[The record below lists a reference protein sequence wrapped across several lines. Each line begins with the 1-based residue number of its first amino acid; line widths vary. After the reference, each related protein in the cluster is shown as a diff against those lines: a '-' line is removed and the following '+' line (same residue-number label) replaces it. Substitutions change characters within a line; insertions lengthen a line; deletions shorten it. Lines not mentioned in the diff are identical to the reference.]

1 MALALALATVP
12 TGAGAWIY
20 PEHRDIATEA
30 IAQLSPADRAGL
42 EALWKEAR
50 TVLPPT
56 TCEPLSAGDQ
66 GLKPTCIDF
75 AAFPAL
81 SGDHSCSP
89 KEVLEKVL
97 PSKWILDVARVSA
110 ETKAALASSGT
121 RDERLNAVATNNLK
135 LQVVDPEYATR
146 AGVNTPHFLLPRTGD
161 DLRAYVKSCITEGV
175 PLNALGLYAQY
186 HIAALGLAQRLA
198 SGAIPPAE
206 RAAAARD
213 VLALEGYSLH
223 WLEDIYS
230 SGHDVGTWG
239 NDAWRKGTHDYYSEF
254 GIDTVDW
261 RGRTVVAYGDAHM
274 TLADLKRGATGVAVE
289 SAAAGWRPAA
299 GRRTGAARAVLGS
312 RAGCHPRLGFLQ
324 GHGPAGAR
332 RHESNGAPFRRPAR
346 ADASPGHGAGRSP
359 PAALPRRA
367 RAIRRCLMA
376 PCPGV

>member
-1 MALALALATVP
+1 MNPQFCPRLSATLAIRILSSAALLSPSLAR
-12 TGAGAWIY
+12 AWIY

-30 IAQLSPADRAGL
+30 IARLSPADRKAL
-42 EALWKEAR
+42 EALWKEAHPA
-50 TVLPPT
+50 LPPT

-97 PSKWILDVARVSA
+97 PSKWILEVARVSA

-121 RDERLNAVATNNLK
+121 RNERLNAAATNNLK
-135 LQVVDPEYATR
+135 LQVADPEYATR
-146 AGVNTPHFLLPRTGD
+146 AGANNAHFLLPRTGD
-161 DLRAYVKSCITEGV
+161 NLLAYVQTCIAEGA

-186 HIAALGLAQRLA
+186 HIAALALAQSLA

-213 VLALEGYSLH
+213 VLALEGFSLH

-239 NDAWRKGTHDYYSEF
+239 NAAWRKGTHDYYCEF

-261 RGRTVVAYGDAHM
+261 RGRTVVAYGDAHI
-274 TLADLKRGATGVAVE
+274 TPADLGRGSTGVAASPNRPIMWMRNRPSLSGPQAEGSCRQRARSLPTPLPKRGA
-289 SAAAGWRPAA
+289 
-299 GRRTGAARAVLGS
+299 RAW
-312 RAGCHPRLGFLQ
+312 
-324 GHGPAGAR
+324 
-332 RHESNGAPFRRPAR
+332 
-346 ADASPGHGAGRSP
+346 RSP
-359 PAALPRRA
+359 E
-367 RAIRRCLMA
+367 
-376 PCPGV
+376 GVCS